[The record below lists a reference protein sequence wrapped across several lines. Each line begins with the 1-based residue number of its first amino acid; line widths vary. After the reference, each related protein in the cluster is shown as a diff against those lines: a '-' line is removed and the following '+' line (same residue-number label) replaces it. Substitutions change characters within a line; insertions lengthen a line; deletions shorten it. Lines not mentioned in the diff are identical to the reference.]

1 MELRI
6 QVTPD
11 VLKVVARLDHFRGIW
26 AAGTLIP
33 PDRLARLKE
42 ASRVRSVAASSRMS
56 GVRVT
61 DTEVAGL
68 LRGDAR
74 PVREGKEV
82 LGYAEAMD
90 RPFPS
95 EGPLVTPEEIRR
107 LHAVLL
113 GDPENPESPSAWRA
127 EPLHLEAFD
136 SEGRAIGRIFQTLP
150 PRLIPEKMDD
160 LSTWLELELR
170 TGDHHPLLV
179 IASFVLAFFAVSP
192 FSRGN
197 GRMGR
202 LMAVHLI
209 RRAGYGYMPYA
220 SLEGVMEEMRDDYHD
235 AFDAAETR
243 IWTGEADL
251 SPWIR
256 FVLEAMDR
264 HRERVEAKI
273 DLERRTLDLTPLQ
286 RGILDAV
293 REHGTVAASL
303 LMAATGANR
312 NTLKDNLRRLVDRGV
327 LERLGERR
335 GSIYRLSSGEPSK
348 QQRETVGARA
358 GAVETFSDS

>member
-1 MELRI
+1 MELKI
-6 QVTPD
+6 QVTPE
-11 VLKVVARLDHFRGIW
+11 VLNVVSRLDHFRGIW

-33 PDRLARLKE
+33 PDRLTRLKE
-42 ASRVRSVAASSRMS
+42 ATRIRSVAASSRMS

-68 LRGDAR
+68 LRGDAP

-82 LGYAEAMD
+82 LGYAEALD

-95 EGPLVTPEEIRR
+95 DGPLVTPEEIRK

-113 GDPENPESPSAWRA
+113 GVKENPESPSAWRT
-127 EPLHLEAFD
+127 EVLHLEAFD
-136 SEGRAIGRIFQTLP
+136 ADGRAIGRIFQTLP
-150 PRLIPEKMDD
+150 PRLIAEKMDD
-160 LSTWLELELR
+160 LSTWLEFELR
-170 TGDHHPLLV
+170 SGEHHALLV
-179 IASFVLAFFAVSP
+179 IASFMLAFLAISP

-202 LMAVHLI
+202 LLGVHLL
-209 RRAGYGYMPYA
+209 RRAGYGYVSYA
-220 SLEGVMEEMRDDYHD
+220 SLESVMEEMRDAYHD

-243 IWTGEADL
+243 IWAGEADL

-256 FVLEAMDR
+256 FFLESMDR
-264 HRERVEAKI
+264 HRERVDAKV
-273 DLERRTLDLTPLQ
+273 DLERRSLDLTPLQ
-286 RGILDAV
+286 RAILDAV

-312 NTLKDNLRRLVDRGV
+312 NTLKDNLRRLVERG
-327 LERLGERR
+327 LIERMGERR
-335 GSIYRLSSGEPSK
+335 GSIYRLSSGDPAA
-348 QQRETVGARA
+348 RPRDPVAARPGVLETAP
-358 GAVETFSDS
+358 DS